1 MRTRWE
7 WQNKYYEKHCRP
19 IADCTG
25 RTCGNWLTRR
35 QDWGGT
41 IRRRGG
47 VRFAT
52 SVRDNVTFG
61 LAQRPIEAEIL
72 QAIEDAQLR
81 TEIEALPHGLDTTLG
96 ETGLGLSGG
105 QQQRVVL
112 ARLLLRK
119 PRVILLDEATSALD
133 NANEAKIMAMLERR
147 SLTIVAIARR
157 LTTLRNADSI
167 IVMRQGRVVQV
178 GAYEELSHSHGQ
190 FRDLLIASQG
200 HQQST
205 LIDPS
210 VDRQASQVDI

>member
-1 MRTRWE
+1 VAYAS
-7 WQNKYYEKHCRP
+7 QQPYL
-19 IADCTG
+19 IA
-25 RTCGNWLTRR
+25 
-35 QDWGGT
+35 
-41 IRRRGG
+41 
-47 VRFAT
+47 A

-61 LAQRPIEAEIL
+61 LAQLPSEAEIL

-81 TEIEALPHGLDTTLG
+81 TEMEALPHGLDTTLG

-147 SLTIVAIARR
+147 SLTIVAIAHR

-167 IVMRQGRVVQV
+167 IVMRQERVVQI
-178 GAYEELSHSHGQ
+178 GADEELSHSHAQ
-190 FRDLLIASQG
+190 FRDLLIASQS
-200 HQQST
+200 HQQSI

>member
-1 MRTRWE
+1 VAYAS
-7 WQNKYYEKHCRP
+7 QQPYL
-19 IADCTG
+19 IA
-25 RTCGNWLTRR
+25 
-35 QDWGGT
+35 
-41 IRRRGG
+41 
-47 VRFAT
+47 A

-61 LAQRPIEAEIL
+61 LAQRPSEAEIL

-147 SLTIVAIARR
+147 SLTIVAIAHR

>member
-1 MRTRWE
+1 MAYAS
-7 WQNKYYEKHCRP
+7 QQPYL
-19 IADCTG
+19 IA
-25 RTCGNWLTRR
+25 
-35 QDWGGT
+35 
-41 IRRRGG
+41 
-47 VRFAT
+47 A

-61 LAQRPIEAEIL
+61 LAQRPSEAEIL

-81 TEIEALPHGLDTTLG
+81 TEIEALPHGLTTLG

-119 PRVILLDEATSALD
+119 PRIIRLDEATSALD

-147 SLTIVAIARR
+147 SLTIVAIAHR
-157 LTTLRNADSI
+157 LTTLRNAGSI
-167 IVMRQGRVVQV
+167 IVIRQGRVVQI

>member
-1 MRTRWE
+1 MAYAS
-7 WQNKYYEKHCRP
+7 QQPYL
-19 IADCTG
+19 IA
-25 RTCGNWLTRR
+25 
-35 QDWGGT
+35 
-41 IRRRGG
+41 
-47 VRFAT
+47 V

-61 LAQRPIEAEIL
+61 LAQRPSEAEIL

-105 QQQRVVL
+105 QQRVAL

-119 PRVILLDEATSALD
+119 PRIIRLDEATSALD

-147 SLTIVAIARR
+147 SITIVAIAHR

-167 IVMRQGRVVQV
+167 IVMRQERVVQI
-178 GAYEELSHSHGQ
+178 GADEELSHSHGQ

>member
-1 MRTRWE
+1 MSTA
-7 WQNKYYEKHCRP
+7 HHG
-19 IADCTG
+19 I
-25 RTCGNWLTRR
+25 
-35 QDWGGT
+35 
-41 IRRRGG
+41 
-47 VRFAT
+47 
-52 SVRDNVTFG
+52 NV
-61 LAQRPIEAEIL
+61 A
-72 QAIEDAQLR
+72 EDAQLR

-147 SLTIVAIARR
+147 SLTIVAIAHC

-167 IVMRQGRVVQV
+167 IVMRQGRVVQI
-178 GAYEELSHSHGQ
+178 GAYEGVVAFTRPVQ
-190 FRDLLIASQG
+190 KLLIASQG

-210 VDRQASQVDI
+210 VGRQASQVDI

>member
-1 MRTRWE
+1 VSTA
-7 WQNKYYEKHCRP
+7 HHG
-19 IADCTG
+19 I
-25 RTCGNWLTRR
+25 
-35 QDWGGT
+35 
-41 IRRRGG
+41 
-47 VRFAT
+47 
-52 SVRDNVTFG
+52 NV
-61 LAQRPIEAEIL
+61 A
-72 QAIEDAQLR
+72 EDAQLR

-96 ETGLGLSGG
+96 EIGLGLSGG

-147 SLTIVAIARR
+147 SLTIVAIAHR

-167 IVMRQGRVVQV
+167 IVMRQARVVQI

-190 FRDLLIASQG
+190 FRDLLIASLG

-205 LIDPS
+205 PD
-210 VDRQASQVDI
+210 